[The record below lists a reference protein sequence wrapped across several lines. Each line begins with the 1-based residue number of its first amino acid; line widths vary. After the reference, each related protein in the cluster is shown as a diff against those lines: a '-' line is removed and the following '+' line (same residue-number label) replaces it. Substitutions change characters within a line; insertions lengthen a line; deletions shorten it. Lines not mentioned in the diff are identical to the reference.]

1 MDRIDLLRI
10 FLRVAEA
17 GSFSAAAEQLALP
30 RATVSWAVQRLESLL
45 KARLLHRTT
54 RRVTL
59 SQEGEALLDQ
69 ARALVADMEDLESRF
84 QPADEVIAGR
94 LRVDLPSRIARRL
107 VAPALPEFLQR
118 FPRIEIELGSSDR
131 AIDLIQEGVDC
142 AMRVGDLVT
151 DSVVARPLG
160 KFEMINCASPAY
172 LARHGTPI
180 AWCDLASHVAVNYV
194 SRTSG
199 RVAPW
204 EWDTDGATKTLRM
217 TGSASTDNAETYIAC
232 ALAGLGLIQIPRYD
246 VVHHLIAGEL
256 VEVLPDC
263 RAAPMPVH
271 LVYPHRRHVSRRVQ
285 VFLEWIDALIRP
297 HTHYSEAG

>member
-69 ARALVADMEDLESRF
+69 ARTLVADMEDLESRF

-118 FPRIEIELGSSDR
+118 FPR
-131 AIDLIQEGVDC
+131 
-142 AMRVGDLVT
+142 T
-151 DSVVARPLG
+151 
-160 KFEMINCASPAY
+160 
-172 LARHGTPI
+172 
-180 AWCDLASHVAVNYV
+180 
-194 SRTSG
+194 
-199 RVAPW
+199 
-204 EWDTDGATKTLRM
+204 
-217 TGSASTDNAETYIAC
+217 
-232 ALAGLGLIQIPRYD
+232 
-246 VVHHLIAGEL
+246 
-256 VEVLPDC
+256 
-263 RAAPMPVH
+263 
-271 LVYPHRRHVSRRVQ
+271 HR
-285 VFLEWIDALIRP
+285 IRP
-297 HTHYSEAG
+297 TRLSRSSESQTDWSGQLFRRIGTILTPLH